1 MIAYLIELESDHTRR
16 YWDARRSG
24 GLSRFCQSTD
34 WVHCCS
40 AGCTG
45 SFTGWDVLTSRG
57 PKTTTLPISEWMSHS
72 AASVATK
79 FSRSR
84 ALFVTFPKPISGT
97 VMGRVDLFYRRRNTQ
112 TILHEWVLLD
122 AHITGGGGGA
132 TGRRRAT
139 NEFVYFS
146 ASTAP
151 GTANGTRIRTWK
163 L

>member
-122 AHITGGGGGA
+122 AHITGGGA